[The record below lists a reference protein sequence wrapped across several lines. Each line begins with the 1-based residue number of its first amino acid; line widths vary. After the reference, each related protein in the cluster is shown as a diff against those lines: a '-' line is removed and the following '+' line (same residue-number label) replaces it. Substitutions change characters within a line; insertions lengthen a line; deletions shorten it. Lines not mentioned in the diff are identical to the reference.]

1 MGSNNSSL
9 NKYQCLVAGLQRS
22 GKTLFIKKLC
32 EMGKNNEAIECD
44 IDQTIGFNL
53 INYKYLDVYSFD
65 IWEMGG
71 DSVSRTYWPTF
82 YRNLK
87 IDIIVFMINL
97 YDLKSHQESL
107 KELLV
112 LINEEELKGAKFVV
126 IFNCISKD
134 TLIKNSSDSENE
146 QKEIADSLVNFL
158 RECPIHDYDNRV
170 ISSIF
175 DVSKM
180 KGGENNTIDLL
191 KEIFS
196 VQGKNANN

>member
-1 MGSNNSSL
+1 MGSNNSRL

-32 EMGKNNEAIECD
+32 EMTNKELADSEM
-44 IDQTIGFNL
+44 DQTIGYNL
-53 INYKYLDVYSFD
+53 INFKYHDYTFD
-65 IWEMGG
+65 IWEIGG

-87 IDIIVFMINL
+87 IDILVYMINL
-97 YDLKSHQESL
+97 YDIKSHQESL
-107 KELLV
+107 KELLI
-112 LINEEELKGAKFVV
+112 LINEEELKTAKFVV
-126 IFNCISKD
+126 IFNSIIIDITKVNND
-134 TLIKNSSDSENE
+134 EENVEKEISDS
-146 QKEIADSLVNFL
+146 LLNFL

-180 KGGENNTIDLL
+180 KDGENKTLDLL

-196 VQGKNANN
+196 VQGKNANNK